1 MLQVFEKKLKCFFS
15 NQMNT
20 VPLTRNNQSYTMS
33 SSSRNTAS
41 SSAPVK
47 GAPRPYC
54 KVCHDAGRPEKE
66 YTSHYVKDQPGPQ
79 GKVIC
84 PTLLNQSCR
93 ICNKTGHTSSYCSQY
108 RRREE
113 PRREEPRRDYRD
125 DDRRREERYIERE
138 PRRDYRDDRRRE
150 EPRREERYIE
160 REPRREERYIE
171 REPRDCRE
179 EPRREERN
187 SFNRLREDTE
197 RHEREIC
204 SRDEKYYREQDR
216 LAKPWLQAA
225 LKPAEP
231 QRRDPYAHPHGPRMR
246 LVIEAPALSASK
258 HAAAAAA
265 GEEVVVPTAAAA
277 PAAAI
282 DIRNVTLNHA
292 SKWGDEDNEEPF
304 VYDPEKMSREFLQ
317 QCIMSG
323 LTTSEEHEFIA
334 ACDNQSEMP
343 FFCGQ

>member
-1 MLQVFEKKLKCFFS
+1 MFFLKS
-15 NQMNT
+15 DEYSA
-20 VPLTRNNQSYTMS
+20 SYQIQAITINM
-33 SSSRNTAS
+33 SSSRNTTSTVPA
-41 SSAPVK
+41 K
-47 GAPRPYC
+47 TGPYC

-93 ICNKTGHTSSYCSQY
+93 ICNKTGHTSSYCPQY

-113 PRREEPRRDYRD
+113 PRREERYIEREPRDYRD
-125 DDRRREERYIERE
+125 DRRREEPRREERYIERE

-150 EPRREERYIE
+150 EPRREE
-160 REPRREERYIE
+160 
-171 REPRDCRE
+171 PRDQRE
-179 EPRREERN
+179 TRDI
-187 SFNRLREDTE
+187 SFNRLRDDTE
-197 RHEREIC
+197 RHEREIRN
-204 SRDEKYYREQDR
+204 RDEEYYRKQDR

-231 QRRDPYAHPHGPRMR
+231 QRRDPYAHPHGPRVR
-246 LVIEAPALSASK
+246 LVIEAPALCASK
-258 HAAAAAA
+258 HAAVVDIAA
-265 GEEVVVPTAAAA
+265 EEVPTAAAA
-277 PAAAI
+277 APPAAAI

-292 SKWGDEDNEEPF
+292 SKWGDEDNAPF

-334 ACDNQSEMP
+334 ACDDQSEMP

>member
-113 PRREEPRRDYRD
+113 PRREERYIEREPRRDYRD
-125 DDRRREERYIERE
+125 DDRRREEPRREESRREERYIERE
-138 PRRDYRDDRRRE
+138 PRRDYRDDDRRRE
-150 EPRREERYIE
+150 
-160 REPRREERYIE
+160 
-171 REPRDCRE
+171 D
-179 EPRREERN
+179 RN

-204 SRDEKYYREQDR
+204 SRDEKYCREQER

-225 LKPAEP
+225 LKPAAEP
-231 QRRDPYAHPHGPRMR
+231 QRRDPYAHPHGPRVR
-246 LVIEAPALSASK
+246 LVIEAPALSASR
-258 HAAAAAA
+258 HAAA
-265 GEEVVVPTAAAA
+265 EEVVVPTAAAA

>member
-1 MLQVFEKKLKCFFS
+1 MFFLKS
-15 NQMNT
+15 DEYSA
-20 VPLTRNNQSYTMS
+20 SYQIQAITINMS
-33 SSSRNTAS
+33 SSSRNTTS
-41 SSAPVK
+41 SVPAK
-47 GAPRPYC
+47 TGPYC

-93 ICNKTGHTSSYCSQY
+93 ICNKTGHTSSYCPQY

-113 PRREEPRRDYRD
+113 PRREEPRR
-125 DDRRREERYIERE
+125 
-138 PRRDYRDDRRRE
+138 E
-150 EPRREERYIE
+150 EPRDQRET
-160 REPRREERYIE
+160 
-171 REPRDCRE
+171 RDI
-179 EPRREERN
+179 
-187 SFNRLREDTE
+187 SFNRLRDDTE
-197 RHEREIC
+197 RHEREIRN
-204 SRDEKYYREQDR
+204 RDEEYYRKQDR

-231 QRRDPYAHPHGPRMR
+231 QRRDPYAHPHGPRVR
-246 LVIEAPALSASK
+246 LVIEAPALCASK
-258 HAAAAAA
+258 HAAVVDIAA
-265 GEEVVVPTAAAA
+265 EEVPTAAAA
-277 PAAAI
+277 PPAAAI

-292 SKWGDEDNEEPF
+292 SKWGDEDNAPF

-334 ACDNQSEMP
+334 ACDDQSEMP

>member
-1 MLQVFEKKLKCFFS
+1 MFFLKS
-15 NQMNT
+15 DEYSA
-20 VPLTRNNQSYTMS
+20 SYQIQAITINM
-33 SSSRNTAS
+33 SSSRNTTSTVPA
-41 SSAPVK
+41 K
-47 GAPRPYC
+47 TGPYC

-93 ICNKTGHTSSYCSQY
+93 ICNKTGHTSSYCPQY

-113 PRREEPRRDYRD
+113 PRREEPRDLRETRD
-125 DDRRREERYIERE
+125 I
-138 PRRDYRDDRRRE
+138 
-150 EPRREERYIE
+150 
-160 REPRREERYIE
+160 
-171 REPRDCRE
+171 
-179 EPRREERN
+179 
-187 SFNRLREDTE
+187 SFNRLRDDTE
-197 RHEREIC
+197 RHEREIRN
-204 SRDEKYYREQDR
+204 RDEEYYRKQDR

-231 QRRDPYAHPHGPRMR
+231 QRRDPYAHPHGPRVR
-246 LVIEAPALSASK
+246 LVIEAPALCASK
-258 HAAAAAA
+258 HAAVVDIAA
-265 GEEVVVPTAAAA
+265 EEVPTTAAAA
-277 PAAAI
+277 PPAAAI

-292 SKWGDEDNEEPF
+292 SKWGDEDNTPF

-334 ACDNQSEMP
+334 ACDDQSEMP